1 MVLFVQSFEGMRY
14 HVLAA
19 DYDGTLAH
27 HGRIDDATW
36 TALHRLVDSGR
47 KRVMV
52 TGREL
57 DDVLALIPEP
67 GLFARIVAENGA
79 LVYTPA
85 TREIRQLAEAPPPQL
100 VEELRA
106 RGVDQLATG
115 RR

>member
-27 HGRIDDATW
+27 HGRVDDDTW
-36 TALHRLVDSGR
+36 AALRRLSESGR
-47 KRVMV
+47 KLVMV

-67 GLFARIVAENGA
+67 GLFARLVAENGPR
-79 LVYTPA
+79 VYRPESKE
-85 TREIRQLAEAPPPQL
+85 TRLLADPPPPAFI
-100 VEELRA
+100 ERLRSI
-106 RGVDQLATG
+106 GV
-115 RR
+115 